1 MSDND
6 RDILRAIAALID
18 EHEHQAKDFRTDPD
32 EIAVAVRN
40 AMGNLY
46 DELRPADMDLTKA
59 QKIAEDLTRPQRI
72 ALRQIARGAPN
83 YQRGFAPRNKIAE
96 MTVKKLLGLDLLVFR
111 IIEPGTGNE
120 YVGYRPTRLGSVV
133 AGVIEETLH
142 QDLTDVQRA
151 ALRAI
156 ADKEGS
162 YRSGIVPAGRHT
174 GISHS
179 VGRALDGLG
188 LVHTKSFPHNGF
200 KITETGRRVL
210 TRYTEYLLE
219 LSAEVAQVTG
229 ELGDRI
235 VQSLKEQQ
243 S

>member
-1 MSDND
+1 MSDSD
-6 RDILRAIAALID
+6 RDILRAIAVLID
-18 EHEHQAKDFRTDPD
+18 EHEHQARDFRTSPD
-32 EIAVAVRN
+32 EIAVAVRK
-40 AMGNLY
+40 GLGDLY
-46 DELRPADMDLTKA
+46 DEFLPAEPDLA
-59 QKIAEDLTRPQRI
+59 EVQKIAENLTRPQRI
-72 ALRQIARGAPN
+72 ALRQIAQRAPN
-83 YQRGFAPRNKIAE
+83 YQGGFAPRNKIAE
-96 MTVKKLLGLDLLVFR
+96 MTVKKLLGLDLLIFR
-111 IIEPGTGNE
+111 IIEPGTEYE
-120 YVGYRPTRLGSVV
+120 YVGYRPTRLGS
-133 AGVIEETLH
+133 AIAEVIEETLH

-174 GISHS
+174 GILHS

-188 LVHTKSFPHNGF
+188 LVRTHSFPHNGF
-200 KITETGRRVL
+200 KITEAGRRVL
-210 TRYTEYLLE
+210 TRHTEYLLE

-229 ELGDRI
+229 DLGDRI